1 MYLTEKCQKLEN
13 KSIENIQSEKE
24 REKKAKKKKPLTE
37 HEEQVEQHQKQYTC
51 NWSPRRSRKY
61 YAEETT
67 ETIVNN

>member
-1 MYLTEKCQKLEN
+1 MSEAWKQINRKYPKWKRERKKGEN
-13 KSIENIQSEKE
+13 
-24 REKKAKKKKPLTE
+24 KKPLTE